1 MANKNLF
8 KAPFLR
14 GELRMPDSNLGDLGI
29 EWRWPRWWWPVAV
42 WKYDSAIKRGRM
54 ARYACVREGK
64 RRVGGDSARLL
75 RPIKAQFKASYFFF
89 FFLYRHCACRIQ
101 MLGVVGFRCVCMEI

>member
-29 EWRWPRWWWPVAV
+29 EWRWWPRWWWRPVAV

-54 ARYACVREGK
+54 AGMLVYARENGAW
-64 RRVGGDSARLL
+64 VGILHG
-75 RPIKAQFKASYFFF
+75 SYD
-89 FFLYRHCACRIQ
+89 Q
-101 MLGVVGFRCVCMEI
+101 

>member
-54 ARYACVREGK
+54 ARDACVREGK

-89 FFLYRHCACRIQ
+89 FFYTGTAHAAFKC
-101 MLGVVGFRCVCMEI
+101 